1 MPFFYLTKKEGENKM
16 KEDTE
21 LKKKIGK
28 ENPFK
33 VPESYFENIVSEI
46 MKQLPEAEAQ
56 ESVEITMWER
66 VKPWVY
72 MVAMFCGLMFG
83 LRVMMMD
90 KTVNKEINTDNV
102 SMTDSL
108 EDTPDEYI
116 DSILDQAMMD
126 YYTLYMYLTDADL
139 EIYN

>member
-1 MPFFYLTKKEGENKM
+1 M

-21 LKKKIGK
+21 LKNRIGK

-33 VPESYFENIVSEI
+33 VPEGYFENIVPEI
-46 MKQLPEAEAQ
+46 MKQLPEAEVQ
-56 ESVEITMWER
+56 EEVEVTMWER

-83 LRVMMMD
+83 LRVMMND
-90 KTVNKEINTDNV
+90 KPVSTGINAGDV
-102 SMTDSL
+102 SMTDSVQGI
-108 EDTPDEYI
+108 PDEYI
-116 DSILDQAMMD
+116 DPILDQAMMD
-126 YYTLYMYLTDADL
+126 DYTLYMYLTDADL

>member
-1 MPFFYLTKKEGENKM
+1 M

-21 LKKKIGK
+21 LKNRIGK

-33 VPESYFENIVSEI
+33 VPEGYFENIVPEI
-46 MKQLPEAEAQ
+46 MKQLPEAKVQ
-56 ESVEITMWER
+56 ESSEISMWEK

-90 KTVNKEINTDNV
+90 KPLSRDTISSNV
-102 SMTDSL
+102 SMTD
-108 EDTPDEYI
+108 TVQGIPDEYI
-116 DSILDQAMMD
+116 DPILDQAMMD
-126 YYTLYMYLTDADL
+126 DYTLYMYLTDADI

>member
-1 MPFFYLTKKEGENKM
+1 M

-33 VPESYFENIVSEI
+33 VPEGYFENIVPEI
-46 MKQLPEAEAQ
+46 MKQLPEAKAQ

-90 KTVNKEINTDNV
+90 KPVNKEMNTDNV
-102 SMTDSL
+102 SMTDSVQG
-108 EDTPDEYI
+108 TPDEYI
-116 DSILDQAMMD
+116 DPILDQAMMD
-126 YYTLYMYLTDADL
+126 DYTLYMYLTDADL

>member
-1 MPFFYLTKKEGENKM
+1 M

-33 VPESYFENIVSEI
+33 VPEGYFENIVPEI

-90 KTVNKEINTDNV
+90 KPVNKEMNTDNV
-102 SMTDSL
+102 SMTDSVQGI
-108 EDTPDEYI
+108 PDEYI

-126 YYTLYMYLTDADL
+126 DYTLYMYLTDADL

>member
-1 MPFFYLTKKEGENKM
+1 M

-33 VPESYFENIVSEI
+33 VPEGYFENIVPEI
-46 MKQLPEAEAQ
+46 MKQLPEAEVQ

-90 KTVNKEINTDNV
+90 KPVNKEMNTDNV
-102 SMTDSL
+102 SMTDSVQGI
-108 EDTPDEYI
+108 PDEYI
-116 DSILDQAMMD
+116 DPILDQAMMD
-126 YYTLYMYLTDADL
+126 DYTLYMYLTDADL

>member
-1 MPFFYLTKKEGENKM
+1 M

-21 LKKKIGK
+21 LKNRIGK

-33 VPESYFENIVSEI
+33 VPEGYFENIVPEI
-46 MKQLPEAEAQ
+46 MKQLPETEVQ
-56 ESVEITMWER
+56 EEVEVTMWER

-83 LRVMMMD
+83 LRVMMND
-90 KTVNKEINTDNV
+90 RPVSTGIKAGDV
-102 SMTDSL
+102 SMTDSVQGI
-108 EDTPDEYI
+108 PDEYI
-116 DSILDQAMMD
+116 DPILDQAMMD
-126 YYTLYMYLTDADL
+126 DYTLYMYLTDADL

>member
-1 MPFFYLTKKEGENKM
+1 M

-21 LKKKIGK
+21 LKNRLGK

-33 VPESYFENIVSEI
+33 VPEGYFENVIPEI
-46 MKQLPEAEAQ
+46 MKQLPEIEEQGQ
-56 ESVEITMWER
+56 EEVTLWER

-83 LRVMMMD
+83 VRVMMMD
-90 KTVNKEINTDNV
+90 NSAQTDNNIVSV
-102 SMTDSL
+102 SMN
-108 EDTPDEYI
+108 DTLQNIPDEYI
-116 DSILDQAMMD
+116 EPILDQAMMD
-126 YYTLYMYLTDADL
+126 DYTLYMYLTDANL

>member
-1 MPFFYLTKKEGENKM
+1 M

-21 LKKKIGK
+21 LKNRVGK

-33 VPESYFENIVSEI
+33 VPEGYFENIVPEI
-46 MKQLPEAEAQ
+46 MKQLPETEVQ
-56 ESVEITMWER
+56 EEVEVTMWER

-83 LRVMMMD
+83 LRVMMND
-90 KTVNKEINTDNV
+90 RPVSTGINAGDV
-102 SMTDSL
+102 SMTDSVQGI
-108 EDTPDEYI
+108 PDEYI
-116 DSILDQAMMD
+116 DPILDQAMMD
-126 YYTLYMYLTDADL
+126 DYTLYMYLTDADL

>member
-1 MPFFYLTKKEGENKM
+1 M

-21 LKKKIGK
+21 LKNRVGK

-33 VPESYFENIVSEI
+33 VPEGYFENIVPEI
-46 MKQLPEAEAQ
+46 MKQLPETEVQ
-56 ESVEITMWER
+56 EEVEVTMWER

-83 LRVMMMD
+83 LRVMMND
-90 KTVNKEINTDNV
+90 RPVSTSINAGDV
-102 SMTDSL
+102 SMTDSVQGI
-108 EDTPDEYI
+108 PDEYI
-116 DSILDQAMMD
+116 DPILDQAMMD
-126 YYTLYMYLTDADL
+126 DYTLYMYLTDADL

>member
-1 MPFFYLTKKEGENKM
+1 M

-21 LKKKIGK
+21 LKNRIGK
-28 ENPFK
+28 KNPFK
-33 VPESYFENIVSEI
+33 VPEGYFENVVPEI
-46 MKQLPEAEAQ
+46 MKQLPEADVQ
-56 ESVEITMWER
+56 ENAEITLWER

-83 LRVMMMD
+83 LRVMMLD
-90 KTVNKEINTDNV
+90 KPVGKDIDKVNI

-108 EDTPDEYI
+108 QGIPDEYI
-116 DSILDQAMMD
+116 DPILDQAMMD
-126 YYTLYMYLTDADL
+126 DYTLYMYLTDADL

>member
-1 MPFFYLTKKEGENKM
+1 M

-21 LKKKIGK
+21 LKNRIGK

-33 VPESYFENIVSEI
+33 VPEGYFENIVPEI
-46 MKQLPEAEAQ
+46 MKQLPEAEVQ
-56 ESVEITMWER
+56 EEVEVTMWER

-83 LRVMMMD
+83 LRVMMND
-90 KTVNKEINTDNV
+90 RPVSTSINAGDV
-102 SMTDSL
+102 SMMDSVQGI
-108 EDTPDEYI
+108 PDEYI
-116 DSILDQAMMD
+116 DPILDQAMMD
-126 YYTLYMYLTDADL
+126 DYTLYMYLTDADL

>member
-1 MPFFYLTKKEGENKM
+1 M

-21 LKKKIGK
+21 LKNRLGKK
-28 ENPFK
+28 NPFK
-33 VPESYFENIVSEI
+33 VPEGYFENVVPEI
-46 MKQLPEAEAQ
+46 MKQLPEAEVQ
-56 ESVEITMWER
+56 ESAEITMWER

-90 KTVNKEINTDNV
+90 KPLSRDTASGNV
-102 SMTDSL
+102 SMTDSVQGI
-108 EDTPDEYI
+108 PDEYI
-116 DSILDQAMMD
+116 DPILDQAMMD
-126 YYTLYMYLTDADL
+126 DYTLYMYLTDADI

>member
-1 MPFFYLTKKEGENKM
+1 M

-21 LKKKIGK
+21 LKNRVGK

-33 VPESYFENIVSEI
+33 VPEGYFENIVPEI
-46 MKQLPEAEAQ
+46 MKQLPEAEVQ
-56 ESVEITMWER
+56 EEVEVTMWER

-83 LRVMMMD
+83 LRVMMND
-90 KTVNKEINTDNV
+90 RPVSTGINAGDV
-102 SMTDSL
+102 SMTDSVQGI
-108 EDTPDEYI
+108 PDEYI
-116 DSILDQAMMD
+116 DPILDQAMMD
-126 YYTLYMYLTDADL
+126 DYTLYMYLTDADL

>member
-1 MPFFYLTKKEGENKM
+1 M

-33 VPESYFENIVSEI
+33 VPEGYFENIVPEI

-90 KTVNKEINTDNV
+90 KPVNKEMNTDNV
-102 SMTDSL
+102 SMTDSVQG
-108 EDTPDEYI
+108 TPDEYI

-126 YYTLYMYLTDADL
+126 DYTLYMYLTDADL

>member
-1 MPFFYLTKKEGENKM
+1 M

-33 VPESYFENIVSEI
+33 VPEGYFENIVPEI

-90 KTVNKEINTDNV
+90 KPVNKEINTDNV
-102 SMTDSL
+102 SMADSL
-108 EDTPDEYI
+108 EGIPDEYI
-116 DSILDQAMMD
+116 DPILDQTMMD
-126 YYTLYMYLTDADL
+126 DYTLYMYLTDADL

>member
-1 MPFFYLTKKEGENKM
+1 M

-21 LKKKIGK
+21 LKNRIGK

-33 VPESYFENIVSEI
+33 VPEGYFENIVPEI
-46 MKQLPEAEAQ
+46 MKQLPEAEVQ
-56 ESVEITMWER
+56 EEVEVTMWER

-83 LRVMMMD
+83 LRVMMND
-90 KTVNKEINTDNV
+90 RPVSTCINAGDV
-102 SMTDSL
+102 SMTDSVQGI
-108 EDTPDEYI
+108 PDEYI
-116 DSILDQAMMD
+116 DPILDQAMMD
-126 YYTLYMYLTDADL
+126 DYTLYMYLTDADL

>member
-1 MPFFYLTKKEGENKM
+1 M
-16 KEDTE
+16 KEDTG

-33 VPESYFENIVSEI
+33 VPEGYFENIVPEI

-90 KTVNKEINTDNV
+90 KPVNKEMNTDNV
-102 SMTDSL
+102 SMTDSVQGI
-108 EDTPDEYI
+108 PDEYI
-116 DSILDQAMMD
+116 DPILDQAMMD
-126 YYTLYMYLTDADL
+126 DYTLYMYLTDADL

>member
-1 MPFFYLTKKEGENKM
+1 M

-21 LKKKIGK
+21 LKNRIGK

-33 VPESYFENIVSEI
+33 VPEGYFENIVPEI
-46 MKQLPEAEAQ
+46 MKQLPEAEVQ
-56 ESVEITMWER
+56 EEVEVTMWER

-83 LRVMMMD
+83 LRVMMND
-90 KTVNKEINTDNV
+90 RPVSTGINAGDV
-102 SMTDSL
+102 SMTDSVQSI
-108 EDTPDEYI
+108 PDEYI
-116 DSILDQAMMD
+116 DPILDQAMMD
-126 YYTLYMYLTDADL
+126 DYTLYMYLTDADL

>member
-1 MPFFYLTKKEGENKM
+1 M

-33 VPESYFENIVSEI
+33 VPEGYFENIVPEI

-83 LRVMMMD
+83 LRVMMND
-90 KTVNKEINTDNV
+90 KPVSTGINAGDV
-102 SMTDSL
+102 SMTDSVQGI
-108 EDTPDEYI
+108 PDEYI
-116 DSILDQAMMD
+116 DPILDQAMMD
-126 YYTLYMYLTDADL
+126 DYTLYMYLTDADL

>member
-1 MPFFYLTKKEGENKM
+1 M

-21 LKKKIGK
+21 LKNRIGK

-33 VPESYFENIVSEI
+33 VPEGYFENIVPEI
-46 MKQLPEAEAQ
+46 MKQLPETEVQ
-56 ESVEITMWER
+56 EEVEVTMWER

-83 LRVMMMD
+83 LRVMMND
-90 KTVNKEINTDNV
+90 RPVSTSINAGDV
-102 SMTDSL
+102 SMMDSVQGI
-108 EDTPDEYI
+108 PDEYI
-116 DSILDQAMMD
+116 DPILDQAMMD
-126 YYTLYMYLTDADL
+126 DYTLYMYLTDADL

>member
-1 MPFFYLTKKEGENKM
+1 M

-21 LKKKIGK
+21 LKNRIGK

-33 VPESYFENIVSEI
+33 VPEGYFENIVPEI
-46 MKQLPEAEAQ
+46 MKQLPETEVQ
-56 ESVEITMWER
+56 EKVEVTMWER

-83 LRVMMMD
+83 LRVMMND
-90 KTVNKEINTDNV
+90 RPVSTSINAGDV
-102 SMTDSL
+102 SMTDSVQGI
-108 EDTPDEYI
+108 PDEYI
-116 DSILDQAMMD
+116 DPILDQAMMD
-126 YYTLYMYLTDADL
+126 DYTLYMYLTDADL

>member
-1 MPFFYLTKKEGENKM
+1 M

-21 LKKKIGK
+21 LKNRVGK

-33 VPESYFENIVSEI
+33 VPEGYFENIVPEI
-46 MKQLPEAEAQ
+46 MKQLPETEVQ
-56 ESVEITMWER
+56 EEVEVTMWER

-83 LRVMMMD
+83 LRVMMND
-90 KTVNKEINTDNV
+90 KPVSTGINAGDV
-102 SMTDSL
+102 SMTDSVQGI
-108 EDTPDEYI
+108 PDEYI
-116 DSILDQAMMD
+116 DPILDQAMMD
-126 YYTLYMYLTDADL
+126 DYTLYMYLTDADL

>member
-1 MPFFYLTKKEGENKM
+1 M

-21 LKKKIGK
+21 LKNRIGK

-33 VPESYFENIVSEI
+33 VPEGYFENIVPEI
-46 MKQLPEAEAQ
+46 MKQLPETEVQ
-56 ESVEITMWER
+56 EKVEVTMWER

-83 LRVMMMD
+83 LRVMMND
-90 KTVNKEINTDNV
+90 RPVSTGINAGDV
-102 SMTDSL
+102 SMTDSVQGI
-108 EDTPDEYI
+108 PDEYI
-116 DSILDQAMMD
+116 DPILDQAMMD
-126 YYTLYMYLTDADL
+126 DYTLYMYLTDADL

>member
-1 MPFFYLTKKEGENKM
+1 M

-33 VPESYFENIVSEI
+33 VPEDYFENIVSEI

-90 KTVNKEINTDNV
+90 KPVNKEINTDNV

-108 EDTPDEYI
+108 EGIPDEYI
-116 DSILDQAMMD
+116 DPILDQAMMD
-126 YYTLYMYLTDADL
+126 DYTLYMYLTDADL

>member
-1 MPFFYLTKKEGENKM
+1 M

-21 LKKKIGK
+21 LKNRLGK

-33 VPESYFENIVSEI
+33 VPEGYFENVIPEI
-46 MKQLPEAEAQ
+46 MKQLPEIEEQ
-56 ESVEITMWER
+56 GQDEVTLWER

-83 LRVMMMD
+83 VRVMMMD
-90 KTVNKEINTDNV
+90 NSVQTDNNIVSV
-102 SMTDSL
+102 SMN
-108 EDTPDEYI
+108 DTLQNIPDEYI
-116 DSILDQAMMD
+116 EPILDQAMMD
-126 YYTLYMYLTDADL
+126 DYTLYMYLTDADL

>member
-1 MPFFYLTKKEGENKM
+1 M

-21 LKKKIGK
+21 LKNRIGK

-33 VPESYFENIVSEI
+33 VPEGYFENIVPEI
-46 MKQLPEAEAQ
+46 MKQLPEAEVQ
-56 ESVEITMWER
+56 EEVEVTMWER

-83 LRVMMMD
+83 LRVMMND
-90 KTVNKEINTDNV
+90 RPVSTGINAGDV
-102 SMTDSL
+102 SMTDSVQGI
-108 EDTPDEYI
+108 PDEYI
-116 DSILDQAMMD
+116 DPILDQAMMD
-126 YYTLYMYLTDADL
+126 DYTLYMYLTDADL

>member
-1 MPFFYLTKKEGENKM
+1 M

-33 VPESYFENIVSEI
+33 VPEGYFENIVPEI

-56 ESVEITMWER
+56 ESEEITMWER

-90 KTVNKEINTDNV
+90 KPVSKEINADNV
-102 SMTDSL
+102 SMTDSVQGI
-108 EDTPDEYI
+108 PDEYI
-116 DSILDQAMMD
+116 DPILEQAMMD
-126 YYTLYMYLTDADL
+126 DYTLYMYLTDADL
-139 EIYN
+139 EICN

>member
-1 MPFFYLTKKEGENKM
+1 M

-33 VPESYFENIVSEI
+33 VPEGYFENIVPEI

-90 KTVNKEINTDNV
+90 KPVNKEINTDNV
-102 SMTDSL
+102 SMTDSVQGI
-108 EDTPDEYI
+108 PDEYI
-116 DSILDQAMMD
+116 DPILDQAMMD
-126 YYTLYMYLTDADL
+126 DYTLYMYLTDADL

>member
-1 MPFFYLTKKEGENKM
+1 M

-21 LKKKIGK
+21 LKNRIGK

-33 VPESYFENIVSEI
+33 VPEGYFENIVPEI
-46 MKQLPEAEAQ
+46 MKQLPEAEVQ
-56 ESVEITMWER
+56 EEIEVTMWER

-83 LRVMMMD
+83 LRVMMND
-90 KTVNKEINTDNV
+90 RPVSTGINAGDV
-102 SMTDSL
+102 SMTDSVQGI
-108 EDTPDEYI
+108 PDEYI
-116 DSILDQAMMD
+116 DPILDQAMMD
-126 YYTLYMYLTDADL
+126 DYTLYMYLTDADL

>member
-1 MPFFYLTKKEGENKM
+1 M

-21 LKKKIGK
+21 LKNRIGK

-33 VPESYFENIVSEI
+33 VPEGYFENIVPEI
-46 MKQLPEAEAQ
+46 MKQLPETEVQ
-56 ESVEITMWER
+56 EEVEVTMWER

-90 KTVNKEINTDNV
+90 KPVNKEMNTDNV
-102 SMTDSL
+102 SMTDSVQGI
-108 EDTPDEYI
+108 PDEYI
-116 DSILDQAMMD
+116 DPILDQAMMD
-126 YYTLYMYLTDADL
+126 DYTLYMYLTDADL